1 MAKKRAAG
9 IQRKTK
15 ETSIQGRLALDG
27 HGRASVKTGI
37 GFLDHMLSVWAKHG
51 LFDLT
56 LKAQGDLEVD
66 GHHTNEDLGLA
77 LGQAF
82 LESAGGKAGI
92 ARFGCAYVP
101 MDESLVR
108 VVVDFSGRPYL
119 NPVWTERPLFLGAA
133 ADTYQL
139 DDARHF
145 FQAFVNESRMTVH
158 VTILSADLDGHHVL
172 EALFKAFGRA
182 LSQAVALDPRV
193 KGVPST
199 KGKL

>member
-1 MAKKRAAG
+1 MAKRRAAR

-15 ETSIQGRLALDG
+15 ETSIVGELVLDG
-27 HGRASVKTGI
+27 RGMASVKTGI
-37 GFLDHMLSVWAKHG
+37 GFLDHMFSVWAKHG
-51 LFDLT
+51 LFDLK

-66 GHHTNEDLGLA
+66 RHHTNEDLGLA

-82 LESAGGKAGI
+82 LKAAGDKKGI
-92 ARFGCAYVP
+92 HRFGCSYVP
-101 MDESLVR
+101 MDETLAR

-119 NPVWTERPLFLGAA
+119 NPVWTERPLYLAGGADA
-133 ADTYQL
+133 YQL

-145 FQAFVNESRMTVH
+145 LQAFVNESRMTVH
-158 VTILSADLDGHHVL
+158 ITILSADLDWHHVL

-182 LSQAVALDPRV
+182 LSQAVAIDPRV
-193 KGVPST
+193 KGIPST